1 MSPVNL
7 GTARIVL
14 LVALVVAGI
23 ALLANG
29 FGGGTSVAA
38 PGGSGSSPSVSS
50 PSSSPTTPPKATPSP
65 QIQGVPIQ
73 VFNGTYSPGLAGQ
86 VQQLLVKDG
95 YVAAH
100 TAADAPS
107 KPVAKTVVY
116 YRGGADAAQNKS
128 NAKYMASHYFDHA
141 RVAVLGADQASSVA
155 KNAQIAVVLGL
166 DYANA
171 HH

>member
-50 PSSSPTTPPKATPSP
+50 PSTSPTTPPKETPSP

-141 RVAVLGADQASSVA
+141 AVAVLGADQASSVA

>member
-29 FGGGTSVAA
+29 FGGGTSVAV
-38 PGGSGSSPSVSS
+38 PGSTASSPPATTPSGS
-50 PSSSPTTPPKATPSP
+50 PTKPPKETPSP
-65 QIQGVPIQ
+65 QVQGVPIQ
-73 VFNGTYSPGLAGQ
+73 VFNGTYSAGLAGQ
-86 VQQLLVKDG
+86 VQQMLVKDG

-100 TAADAPS
+100 DAADAPS

-128 NAKYMASHYFDHA
+128 NAKYMANKYFAGA

-155 KNAQIAVVLGL
+155 NNAQIAIVLGL

-171 HH
+171 HG

>member
-29 FGGGTSVAA
+29 FGGGTSVAV
-38 PGGSGSSPSVSS
+38 PGSTASSPPATTPSGS
-50 PSSSPTTPPKATPSP
+50 PTKPPKETPSP
-65 QIQGVPIQ
+65 QVQGVPIQ
-73 VFNGTYSPGLAGQ
+73 VFNGTYSAGLAGQ
-86 VQQLLVKDG
+86 VQQMLVKDG

-100 TAADAPS
+100 AAADAPS

-128 NAKYMASHYFDHA
+128 NAKYMANKYFAGA

-155 KNAQIAVVLGL
+155 NNAQIAIVLGL

-171 HH
+171 HG